1 MKVRREGGS
10 GEEGWGEK
18 ERGRKLFILAG
29 DNNDLILSLLRL
41 ARLSDTEGHME
52 TAEREGERDVHARI
66 SGLFLITELLKVLF
80 STKTVRQTPP
90 VSSAALDGSHAGH

>member
-1 MKVRREGGS
+1 MKVRREGRES

-29 DNNDLILSLLRL
+29 DNNDLILSLLRH

-52 TAEREGERDVHARI
+52 TAEREGERDVYTLESLAC
-66 SGLFLITELLKVLF
+66 F
-80 STKTVRQTPP
+80 S
-90 VSSAALDGSHAGH
+90 